1 MARFYA
7 IQVVLGSITI
17 DKVPEKYRDA
27 VIKILESYN

>member
-7 IQVVLGSITI
+7 IQVILGTITV

>member
-7 IQVVLGSITI
+7 IQVVLGRITI
-17 DKVPEKYRDA
+17 DKVSEKYRDA

>member
-7 IQVVLGSITI
+7 IQVILGNIMV

-27 VIKILESYN
+27 VIEILKSYN